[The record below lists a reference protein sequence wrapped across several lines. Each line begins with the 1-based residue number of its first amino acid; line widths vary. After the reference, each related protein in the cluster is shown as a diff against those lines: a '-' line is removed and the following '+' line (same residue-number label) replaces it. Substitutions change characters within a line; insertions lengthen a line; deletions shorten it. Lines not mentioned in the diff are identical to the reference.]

1 MRLSIEMTY
10 SEQHYGEGDPDCPI
24 CGGVGYVSREV
35 PESHPDFG
43 KAFRCSCR
51 AAELTEAKQAYLR
64 KLGGLEHLAH
74 KTFETFIPEGIG
86 QIDIDRAQLQRIYER
101 TREFAENPQGWLVL
115 RGGYGCGKTHLAAA
129 IANAQIELGRPV
141 LFMTVPDLL
150 DYLKASYGPGSTEI
164 DNFSTRIEQIQ
175 NVPLLILDDM
185 GTESPTPWAMEKLYQ
200 ILNQRYMAQL
210 PTVVSTNKELEEF
223 DPRIQSRLAD
233 MSMSQI
239 FTITA
244 PDYRQAGTI
253 GASTL
258 DMLGLFHDK
267 TFAAFRLDRA
277 LPKEQATNL
286 KKAYEIARQF
296 AQNIHGP
303 LRPLPGLVRDA
314 EDESHREEK
323 ETIEPWLILAGVHG
337 CGKTHLAAAI
347 ANEQRALGAGVI
359 MTAVPDLLD
368 HLRATFSPNSPVTF
382 DARFQELK
390 TARLLILDNLGVE
403 AATPWAKAKLF
414 QLFDYRYVL
423 RLPTIVTTI
432 YALEEIEPYVDPGLE
447 ARMRD
452 KRISRF
458 FTILAPAYLG
468 ERQRSAS

>member
-1 MRLSIEMTY
+1 MTY

-24 CGGVGYVSREV
+24 CGGVGYVRREV

-51 AAELTEAKQAYLR
+51 ADELSQAKQAYLR
-64 KLGGLEHLAH
+64 KLGGLEHLAT
-74 KTFETFIPEGIG
+74 KTFESFIPEGIG
-86 QIDIDRAQLQRIYER
+86 QIDIDRDNLRWAYER
-101 TREFAENPQGWLVL
+101 AQEFAEHPQGWLVL
-115 RGGYGCGKTHLAAA
+115 RGGYGSGKTHLAAA
-129 IANAQIELGRPV
+129 IANAQIEAGKSV

-150 DYLKASYGPGSTEI
+150 DYLKASYGPGSTES
-164 DNFSTRIEQIQ
+164 DNFSTRFEQIQ
-175 NVPLLILDDM
+175 NISLLILDDM

-210 PTVVSTNKELEEF
+210 PTVISTNQDVEQF

-233 MSMSQI
+233 MGLSQI
-239 FTITA
+239 ITITA
-244 PDYRQAGTI
+244 PDYRRAGAI
-253 GASTL
+253 GTSTL
-258 DMLGLFHDK
+258 DMLGLFHDR
-267 TFAAFRLDRA
+267 TFATFRVDRG
-277 LPKEQATNL
+277 LQKDQAANL
-286 KKAYEIARQF
+286 KKAYEVAQQF
-296 AQNIHGP
+296 AQNIYGP
-303 LRPLPGLVRDA
+303 LRPMPGRM
-314 EDESHREEK
+314 DELTEES
-323 ETIEPWLILAGVHG
+323 IEPWLILAGEHG

-368 HLRATFSPNSPVTF
+368 HLRAAFSPNSPVTF

-423 RLPTIVTTI
+423 RLPTVVTTI
-432 YALEEIEPYVDPGLE
+432 HNLEEIEKYVDPGLV

-458 FTILAPAYLG
+458 MAILAPAYLG
-468 ERQRSAS
+468 DRQRSAS